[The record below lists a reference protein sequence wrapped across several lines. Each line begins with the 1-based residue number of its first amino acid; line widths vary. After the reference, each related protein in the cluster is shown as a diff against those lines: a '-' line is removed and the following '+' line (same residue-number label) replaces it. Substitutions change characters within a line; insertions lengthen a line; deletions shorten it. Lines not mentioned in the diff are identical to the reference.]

1 MAASAGAVKLGGAY
15 VEIFA
20 KDGAFMQAMT
30 RVQNKI
36 KSVAS
41 AMQTAGRNMAF
52 GGTAIGAP
60 MLLAIK
66 QAATFEDALLGMR
79 SAAGLTEKQVGTL
92 RQQALALGQAMNA
105 SPTKVAGA
113 FLELT
118 KAGMSVDEVLKGAG
132 QSSIEF
138 ARVSGVEMADA
149 AVFMKVAMQSFG
161 VSAQEAVDTLS
172 AAADSSETSIAS
184 MVESFGLVGSAGAL
198 FNQSLFDL
206 AQGMAAL
213 ARFSVIGEEAGTGIK
228 SILNS
233 LVAPSGVAQDA
244 LESLGLTVDNF
255 RGADKKM
262 LPLVQIVG
270 VFEKALK
277 NIDPKT
283 GDRALAQIFG
293 DRGIK
298 VMGAFLNLG
307 TQGFENISAAMKDSL
322 PVSEKYQIVMS
333 GVTGS
338 LEGLRNSTEQVS
350 IAFTES
356 VGPAFAQAAQSASG
370 YLGAL
375 ASIISQNPEATT
387 AVAALTVGVTGLGA
401 ALALAG
407 LAAKGLV
414 GSLAMLAPLLS
425 LPALAG
431 AAALAGGYAIGNAGV
446 WAAKKMGVIDDRPG
460 WPPDDWKK
468 QPGQENAPGELAAN
482 FMAARALERK
492 GVDGKAAIKPS
503 VKMNDA
509 ELAKLEQRA
518 QAARDAEA
526 AQKAALDAAEEAR
539 KELEREDEDFERSQ
553 ANAIAGLQ
561 ELSNAVVE
569 ESLKLG
575 ADAQAAAI
583 EFQKK
588 LSGLQGQVRAGVLNQ
603 AGAENLGGLEK
614 AKIDERFQQIRDAQ
628 NPKPFSIGPT
638 VGTFGSASQLGI
650 APALNTAFRQA
661 ADAAKA
667 GQRAAQVNAAAANK
681 VAAGVNGMADQFKK
695 VVEAH
700 KRGNEILGRI
710 ENKLGI
716 GGVFV

>member
-1 MAASAGAVKLGGAY
+1 MGGAY

-30 RVQNKI
+30 RVQNRI

-41 AMQTAGRNMAF
+41 AMQAAGRNMAF

-213 ARFSVIGEEAGTGIK
+213 ARFSIIGEEAGTGIK

-270 VFEKALK
+270 V
-277 NIDPKT
+277 
-283 GDRALAQIFG
+283 
-293 DRGIK
+293 
-298 VMGAFLNLG
+298 
-307 TQGFENISAAMKDSL
+307 
-322 PVSEKYQIVMS
+322 
-333 GVTGS
+333 
-338 LEGLRNSTEQVS
+338 
-350 IAFTES
+350 
-356 VGPAFAQAAQSASG
+356 
-370 YLGAL
+370 
-375 ASIISQNPEATT
+375 
-387 AVAALTVGVTGLGA
+387 
-401 ALALAG
+401 
-407 LAAKGLV
+407 
-414 GSLAMLAPLLS
+414 
-425 LPALAG
+425 
-431 AAALAGGYAIGNAGV
+431 
-446 WAAKKMGVIDDRPG
+446 
-460 WPPDDWKK
+460 
-468 QPGQENAPGELAAN
+468 
-482 FMAARALERK
+482 
-492 GVDGKAAIKPS
+492 
-503 VKMNDA
+503 
-509 ELAKLEQRA
+509 
-518 QAARDAEA
+518 
-526 AQKAALDAAEEAR
+526 
-539 KELEREDEDFERSQ
+539 
-553 ANAIAGLQ
+553 
-561 ELSNAVVE
+561 
-569 ESLKLG
+569 
-575 ADAQAAAI
+575 
-583 EFQKK
+583 
-588 LSGLQGQVRAGVLNQ
+588 
-603 AGAENLGGLEK
+603 
-614 AKIDERFQQIRDAQ
+614 
-628 NPKPFSIGPT
+628 
-638 VGTFGSASQLGI
+638 
-650 APALNTAFRQA
+650 
-661 ADAAKA
+661 
-667 GQRAAQVNAAAANK
+667 
-681 VAAGVNGMADQFKK
+681 
-695 VVEAH
+695 
-700 KRGNEILGRI
+700 
-710 ENKLGI
+710 
-716 GGVFV
+716 

>member
-1 MAASAGAVKLGGAY
+1 MAASAGAVKMGGAY

-30 RVQNKI
+30 RVQNRI

-213 ARFSVIGEEAGTGIK
+213 ARFSIIGEEAGTGIK

-356 VGPAFAQAAQSASG
+356 VGPAFAQATQSASG

-375 ASIISQNPEATT
+375 ASIISRNPEATT
-387 AVAALTVGVTGLGA
+387 AVAALTIGVTGLGA
-401 ALALAG
+401 ALALTG
-407 LAAKGLV
+407 LAAKGLIA
-414 GSLAMLAPLLS
+414 SLGVVATLAAPF
-425 LPALAG
+425 AAAA
-431 AAALAGGYAIGNAGV
+431 AAALAGGAAVGYYGGKAAG
-446 WAAKKMGVIDDRPG
+446 WALGLKDPG
-460 WPPDDWKK
+460 A
-468 QPGQENAPGELAAN
+468 ENAPGELAGN
-482 FMAARALERK
+482 FMAARALQRQ

-518 QAARDAEA
+518 QAVRDAEA

-539 KELEREDEDFERSQ
+539 KDLEREDEDFDRSQ
-553 ANAIAGLQ
+553 TQAIAGLQ

-575 ADAQAAAI
+575 ADAQAAAV

-603 AGAENLGGLEK
+603 AGAENLGGIEK
-614 AKIDERFQQIRDAQ
+614 AKVDERFQQIRDAQ

-638 VGTFGSASQLGI
+638 AGTFGSASQLGI

>member
-1 MAASAGAVKLGGAY
+1 MAASAGAVKMGGAY

-30 RVQNKI
+30 RVQNRI

-213 ARFSVIGEEAGTGIK
+213 ARFSIIGEEAGTGIK

-233 LVAPSGVAQDA
+233 LVAPSGVAEEA
-244 LESLGLTVDNF
+244 LASLGLTVDNF

-270 VFEKALK
+270 VFEKAIK
-277 NIDPKT
+277 SIDPKT
-283 GDRALAQIFG
+283 SDRALAQIFG

-356 VGPAFAQAAQSASG
+356 VGPAFAQATQSASG
-370 YLGAL
+370 YLGSL
-375 ASIISQNPEATT
+375 ASVISKNPEAVT
-387 AVAALTVGVTGLGA
+387 AFSQLTVGVTGLGA
-401 ALALAG
+401 ALALTG

-414 GSLAMLAPLLS
+414 ATLS
-425 LPALAG
+425 LIGIGTAAT
-431 AAALAGGYAIGNAGV
+431 AALAGGAAIGYYGGKAAG
-446 WAAKKMGVIDDRPG
+446 WALGLKDPG
-460 WPPDDWKK
+460 A
-468 QPGQENAPGELAAN
+468 ENAPGELAGN
-482 FMAARALERK
+482 FMAARALQRQ
-492 GVDGKAAIKPS
+492 GVDGKAAIRPS

-509 ELAKLEQRA
+509 EIAKLEQRA
-518 QAARDAEA
+518 QAVRDAEA
-526 AQKAALDAAEEAR
+526 AQAAALEVAEEAR
-539 KELEREDEDFERSQ
+539 KALAREDEDFDRSQ
-553 ANAIAGLQ
+553 ARAIEGLQ
-561 ELSNAVVE
+561 ELANAVVE

-575 ADAQAAAI
+575 DEAQKAAIAFQEKIAGSRDRLGLLDQIRRGQLNAAA
-583 EFQKK
+583 
-588 LSGLQGQVRAGVLNQ
+588 
-603 AGAENLGGLEK
+603 AENIGQAEK

-638 VGTFGSASQLGI
+638 AGTFGSASQLGI

-667 GQRAAQVNAAAANK
+667 GQRAAKVNAAAANK